1 MSRWRFRL
9 KITSLQ
15 FGISNTQPALIRFA
29 LARFSKER
37 NVRREFL
44 KQRTEQ
50 IHAAWHHLAK
60 TEAEQFLGWED
71 FLAPTFAKK
80 ESQWLRSNLQAVI
93 EFSEHRLNQMELIVR
108 YALFEAAL
116 KDVVGNVLWEYPEII
131 DTPVHKSF
139 DLPKKRRPGEDD
151 EDFRGRVTEKLVDS
165 IGKLRYK
172 PYPQT
177 KSKFPACLGEY
188 LKVGLG
194 LEFGEQKFIEVLE
207 KTRNARNK
215 IGHRSNLSPTVLT
228 EEFMASARAALYEF
242 PRRLIRAAIEDYPD
256 ACTEEASEFEFPGY
270 LVRKLLRD
278 L

>member
-1 MSRWRFRL
+1 MAVSL
-9 KITSLQ
+9 KNYELAIWNLK
-15 FGISNTQPALIRFA
+15 TQLALIRFA

-44 KQRTEQ
+44 KQRSEQ
-50 IHAAWHHLAK
+50 IRAEWHHLAK

-80 ESQWLRSNLQAVI
+80 EGQWLQSNLQAVI

-108 YALFEAAL
+108 YALFEAVL
-116 KDVVGNVLWEYPEII
+116 KDAIGNILWEYPERI
-131 DTPVHKSF
+131 DTLVHKSF
-139 DLPKKRRPGEDD
+139 EVPKKRRRDEDK

-165 IGKLRYK
+165 IARLRYK
-172 PYPQT
+172 SSPQT

-188 LKVGLG
+188 LKVALG
-194 LEFGEQKFIEVLE
+194 LEFEQEKFIEVLQ

-215 IGHRSNLSPTVLT
+215 IAHRSNLSPTVLT
-228 EEFMASARAALYEF
+228 DEFMASARTALSEF

-256 ACTEEASEFEFPGY
+256 ACTEEASDPELPGY
-270 LVRKLLRD
+270 SLRKRLRD